1 MPNIFH
7 AQDAEMWGRNKFDDW
22 QAKFMA
28 QWDEPETVMVQA
40 MWQGIP
46 EDTRAMMRTMM
57 DPDMLAI
64 VEGFDNGTNVV
75 K

>member
-7 AQDAEMWGRNKFDDW
+7 AQDAEMWGRDKFARW
-22 QAKFMA
+22 QSKFLA
-28 QWDEPETVMVQA
+28 QWEEPETVAVQA

-46 EDTRAMMRTMM
+46 EETRAVMRSMM

-64 VEGFDNGTNVV
+64 VEGFGNGN
-75 K
+75 KLAK